1 MPPTCCRK
9 PSAPAA
15 CCSFPAR
22 PASAAQP
29 EPRVGGPAG
38 SAGGGWV
45 PGRAGGGVAG
55 ARGGR
60 GDFDA
65 QAEQAFSNLRR
76 ALQAGGSGLDRVA
89 KVTIFLTSMEYF
101 PKIVALRRKW
111 FSAPYPADTIV
122 EVSALYSPD
131 AMIEIEA
138 IALATE
144 DAQ

>member
-1 MPPTCCRK
+1 MYLEQVHTQPDPY
-9 PSAPAA
+9 APYLLSQAI
-15 CCSFPAR
+15 
-22 PASAAQP
+22 
-29 EPRVGGPAG
+29 
-38 SAGGGWV
+38 
-45 PGRAGGGVAG
+45 RAGGLLFVSGQAGVGDDG
-55 ARGGR
+55 AIVGR

-144 DAQ
+144 GAQ